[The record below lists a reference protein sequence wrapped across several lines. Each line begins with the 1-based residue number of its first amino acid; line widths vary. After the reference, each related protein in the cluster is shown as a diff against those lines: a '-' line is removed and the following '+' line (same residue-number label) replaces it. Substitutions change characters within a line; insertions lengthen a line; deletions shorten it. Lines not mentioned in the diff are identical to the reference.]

1 MSSLTEGMSV
11 LSKHD
16 DPEYWIQQAITN
28 MGPEELKQAIETN
41 QNILINFF
49 NTKYLNFPGIR
60 KRSRAI
66 LDKNWDKIEH
76 LLLTPENTMNLLEQV
91 EGNLE
96 IIGTDEGIA
105 YVNNMCVNAYFWIR
119 EFVYQEQKNLLEAL
133 QEEPTIPLKTFRE
146 IAEYFKIGDDAF
158 KHILNNFEQTGK
170 IDIYIVLNKSH
181 RKAV

>member
-1 MSSLTEGMSV
+1 MSLLKDGMSV
-11 LSKHD
+11 LAQHD
-16 DPEYWIQQAITN
+16 DPEYWIEQAIMN
-28 MGPEELKQAIETN
+28 MGPSELKQAVETN
-41 QNILINFF
+41 ENIITNFF

-66 LDKNWDKIEH
+66 LNKNWDKIEY

-96 IIGTDEGIA
+96 IIGTDEGIE
-105 YVNNMCVNAYFWIR
+105 YVNNMCINAYFWIR

-133 QEEPTIPLKTFRE
+133 QEEPNMPLKTFRE
-146 IAEYFKIGDDAF
+146 IAQCFNIGEDAF

-170 IDIYIVLNKSH
+170 IDIYIVLNKPH
-181 RKAV
+181 RKES